1 MTDCER
7 AAHAIAQVE
16 IGIWGL
22 NMVRESY
29 RGVCGVLDGFPG
41 TADERAELTEAMQR
55 IESAFNRFQEA
66 AWESAED
73 CGEGTE

>member
-1 MTDCER
+1 MNDYER

-29 RGVCGVLDGFPG
+29 RGVCGALDGFPG
-41 TADERAELTEAMQR
+41 TEDELQKFLEAMR
-55 IESAFNRFQEA
+55 CVESTLYKFKEA

-73 CGEGTE
+73 CGEETE